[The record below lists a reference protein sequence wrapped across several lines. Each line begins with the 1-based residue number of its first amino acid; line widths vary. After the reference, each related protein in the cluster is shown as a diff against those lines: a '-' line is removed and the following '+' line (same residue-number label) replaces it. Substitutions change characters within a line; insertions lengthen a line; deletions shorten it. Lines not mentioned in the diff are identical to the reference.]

1 MADEEEP
8 GGLGPVLNRALRA
21 ISEAVRDP
29 WSVLR
34 PGDRV
39 LPVVSSD
46 AASQA
51 STVPNSRAPTRQ
63 GTPAPEPRLPHPGPS
78 TGPPWTRA
86 PTREG
91 TPWGSA
97 SDQASQAPT
106 RPGTPAPEPRPS
118 RRPTPQIPATVPE
131 TPEPFPP
138 QPEPAQPEPAPEGP
152 KPKRRRRPH
161 LAPTEE
167 QEQGLPAQPED
178 EAQAAVRRARIPAVQ
193 TALGLVR
200 RARAWRALE
209 GRAPSRVTPAAYDA
223 VDAQGRF
230 GLIEC
235 AGGDRPLP
243 GGQETLLLAHT
254 PPKRDPKTLLDL
266 RQGDTVEVLSARP
279 GARGGGRLRVAFITR
294 AGYFA
299 PGRPVTSLALGVA
312 TAEWTRA
319 LRGESAPQ
327 GGAREPPGRGRR
339 I

>member
-1 MADEEEP
+1 MAENDG

-34 PGDRV
+34 PGERV
-39 LPVVSSD
+39 LPLMSSD

-63 GTPAPEPRLPHPGPS
+63 GTPAPEPRPGRRA
-78 TGPPWTRA
+78 GPPWTRA
-86 PTREG
+86 PSREG
-91 TPWGSA
+91 TPWSTP
-97 SDQASQAPT
+97 SDQASRAPT
-106 RPGTPAPEPRPS
+106 RPGTPAPEPRPP
-118 RRPTPQIPATVPE
+118 RRPTPQIPDTVPE
-131 TPEPFPP
+131 GPELEPRPP
-138 QPEPAQPEPAPEGP
+138 QPQPEEPR
-152 KPKRRRRPH
+152 PKRRRPRVP
-161 LAPTEE
+161 AP
-167 QEQGLPAQPED
+167 PDED
-178 EAQAAVRRARIPAVQ
+178 EPDLRRAPEAAGARARTTADK

-200 RARAWRALE
+200 RARAWRARE
-209 GRAPSRVTPAAYDA
+209 GRPPSRVTPAAYDA

-243 GGQETLLLAHT
+243 GAGETLLLAHT
-254 PPKRDPKTLLDL
+254 PPKRDPKSLLDL
-266 RQGDTVEVLSARP
+266 RPGDTVDVLSARP
-279 GARGGGRLRVAFITR
+279 GAAGGGRLRVAFITR

-312 TAEWTRA
+312 TAEWARA
-319 LRGESAPQ
+319 LRGEPAPQ
-327 GGAREPPGRGRR
+327 GGPREPPAQGTR